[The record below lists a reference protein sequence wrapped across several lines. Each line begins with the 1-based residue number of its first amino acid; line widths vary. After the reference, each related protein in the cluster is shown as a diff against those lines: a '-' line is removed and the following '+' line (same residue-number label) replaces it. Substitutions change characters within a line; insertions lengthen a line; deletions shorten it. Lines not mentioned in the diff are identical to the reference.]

1 MGSSGSKSIKENN
14 KEQRMSNSYNYYNPN
29 PNMSNPNNDIRYN
42 NNFERVDDMDFRT
55 KFPCRSD
62 KNSLQNLIN
71 NFINRLIIQ
80 DFFYEIDNSEDTI
93 YGLLKKKEKKD
104 LTEFFNSNNSS
115 FIDKVKD
122 KINEILNKSFNFDNS
137 ISNILNKEKAEQAY
151 TNKIKREIAKL
162 NKDKKKFE
170 IKYLTVMLVGKSG
183 VGKSTLINNLL
194 KLSPAYRAKVGNG
207 RFQTVLTHSYQSEAI
222 PILRLVDTRGIEL
235 NIDYGAD
242 AVKADAEKFINKQIE
257 SNDPNNFVQCIW
269 YCITG
274 NRFEQVEID
283 LLNSL
288 KNSYEDNKIPIII
301 VYTQATDNNTMNE
314 MQKYIKEKNID
325 ANFIKV
331 LAERKELVNNSYL
344 EAFGMDELVKV
355 TLEKCKKAMR
365 GEMRSV
371 MTDNI
376 SKNIKEILINENSYI
391 IDYIYQQRILDFVS
405 NYKTVRNDNNFVDYI
420 IYLISFNIKFF
431 LDKGMSKESAGYL
444 KDTDFF
450 DKIVDN
456 YITCYKNWANEKI
469 KPALNKY
476 PIEFIDYQVKIQK
489 EKNKDILIKNKR
501 CIKDFIE
508 NSKKFLSDNY
518 YYCAQVYFIYYFIL
532 NISINISNSFENNIN
547 SLLKEISSKESIKNL
562 ISECFLNKFS
572 EFEKRVANFFSTF
585 KYDNNNQNY
594 DFHLNNYDF
603 NHQNYQMNN
612 DNINNSNYADNLPSR
627 SEIYNAGGNDYSN
640 LYPNI

>member
-1 MGSSGSKSIKENN
+1 
-14 KEQRMSNSYNYYNPN
+14 
-29 PNMSNPNNDIRYN
+29 
-42 NNFERVDDMDFRT
+42 
-55 KFPCRSD
+55 
-62 KNSLQNLIN
+62 
-71 NFINRLIIQ
+71 
-80 DFFYEIDNSEDTI
+80 
-93 YGLLKKKEKKD
+93 
-104 LTEFFNSNNSS
+104 
-115 FIDKVKD
+115 
-122 KINEILNKSFNFDNS
+122 
-137 ISNILNKEKAEQAY
+137 
-151 TNKIKREIAKL
+151 
-162 NKDKKKFE
+162 
-170 IKYLTVMLVGKSG
+170 
-183 VGKSTLINNLL
+183 
-194 KLSPAYRAKVGNG
+194 
-207 RFQTVLTHSYQSEAI
+207 
-222 PILRLVDTRGIEL
+222 
-235 NIDYGAD
+235 
-242 AVKADAEKFINKQIE
+242 
-257 SNDPNNFVQCIW
+257 
-269 YCITG
+269 
-274 NRFEQVEID
+274 
-283 LLNSL
+283 
-288 KNSYEDNKIPIII
+288 
-301 VYTQATDNNTMNE
+301 

-391 IDYIYQQRILDFVS
+391 IEYIYQQRIIDFIS
-405 NYKTVRNDNNFVDYI
+405 NYKTVRNDNDFVDYI

-431 LDKGMSKESAGYL
+431 LDKEMSKESASYL
-444 KDTDFF
+444 KNIDLF
-450 DKIVDN
+450 KIVDN